1 MEIVDLSEEHEE
13 VFLCC
18 LKPEDENF
26 KEGVPIKRAW
36 FDRVRDRGM
45 GVKLAIDED
54 GVVAGM
60 IQYSPRE
67 LAPFVMADEGTFVI
81 HCIWVHIYSIGI
93 GNRGGKGM
101 GPALLRAAEED
112 MRSRGA
118 RGVAAWGLKF
128 EQWMNAPWFERH
140 GYQRVDEQ
148 GSMALTF
155 KAFDPDVDDP
165 RFLAEVR
172 RPEPLQD
179 RARVSSFLIGW
190 CTSGNLNHEWAKRAS
205 EELGDAVVFE
215 HFDTSDP
222 AVAAEWGISTGIY
235 VNGDEYPVDG
245 SETYVKMREFIRHRI
260 QNGNVEI
267 PRGPIQ

>member
-1 MEIVDLSEEHEE
+1 MEATAVKIVDLSEEHEE

-18 LKPEDENF
+18 LKPEDEKF

-45 GVKLAIDED
+45 GVKLAIDEN

-67 LAPFVMADEGTFVI
+67 LAPFVEAAEGTFVI
-81 HCIWVHIYSIGI
+81 HCLWVHSYSSGL

-140 GYQRVDEQ
+140 GYHRVDEQ

-165 RFLAEVR
+165 RFRAEVR
-172 RPEPLQD
+172 RPEPLHD
-179 RARVSSFLIGW
+179 GARVSSFLIGW

-222 AVAAEWGISTGIY
+222 EVAAEWGISTGIY
-235 VNGDEYPVDG
+235 VNGEAYPVDG
-245 SETYVKMREFIRHRI
+245 SETYVKVREFIRQRI
-260 QNGNVEI
+260 
-267 PRGPIQ
+267 P